1 MIYDIFYISD
11 GSIDVEKWEIF
22 HKKFPLARKL
32 ENVNSYNDIKSKSFT
47 KFFWVVW
54 DDLEIVDDFKF
65 EYRISEW
72 DEQYIH
78 VFKNGS
84 YYNGVCLFSKDISVS
99 DREFKNRFFI
109 NKKEIDIS
117 ASNYT
122 IVDYDIIFI
131 SYQEPNADTLYED
144 LKIRFP
150 RAKRVHGVKGIHQA
164 HIEAAKIANTEMFWV
179 VDGDASIDP
188 TFNFEFNDA
197 DKFTVYIWSSKNPIN
212 LLKYGYGG
220 VKLLPKKLTLS
231 MDTTTAD
238 MTTSISTKL
247 RVMKQVSNITAFNVD
262 EFSTWRSAFR
272 ECVKLSS
279 KVIDRN
285 YDRETDTRLKIW
297 CSVGKDKPFGIHCI
311 GGARA
316 GYQYGTK
323 HIGNNEALAKIN
335 DFDWLKKKYEEW
347 LPLLE
352 SYQEYV
358 EKTKAYKDKNKIN
371 DTDDDSKY

>member
-11 GSIDVEKWEIF
+11 GLINNEKWNTF
-22 HKKFPLARKL
+22 KSRFPLARKL
-32 ENVNSYNDIKSKSFT
+32 ENVTSYADIRSKAFT

-84 YYNGVCLFSKDISVS
+84 YYNGVCIFSKDIKVS
-99 DREFKNRFFI
+99 DREFKNRFFV
-109 NKKEIDIS
+109 NKKEIDII
-117 ASNYT
+117 ASNYI

-131 SYQEPNADTLYED
+131 SYQEPNADMLYED
-144 LKIRFP
+144 LKLRFP

-179 VDGDASIDP
+179 VDADASIVP
-188 TFNFEFNDA
+188 EFNFEFNDA

-220 VKLLPKKLTLS
+220 VKLLPRKLTLAV
-231 MDTTTAD
+231 DVTTPD

-247 RVMKQVSNITAFNVD
+247 KVMQQVSNITVFNID

-279 KVIDRN
+279 KVIDRT
-285 YDRETDTRLKIW
+285 YDEETDHRLHVW
-297 CSVGKDKPFGIHCI
+297 CTVGAESQFGEYAIS
-311 GGARA
+311 GANA
-316 GYQYGTK
+316 GKKYGQL
-323 HIGNNEALAKIN
+323 HLGNNQELSNIN
-335 DFDWLKKKYEEW
+335 DFDWLK
-347 LPLLE
+347 
-352 SYQEYV
+352 QQF
-358 EKTKAYKDKNKIN
+358 EKMHG
-371 DTDDDSKY
+371 